1 MPRQSGP
8 NANFTCKLLILNRM
22 TALADLRNHFKAM
35 AADGNPAVQMVLPM
49 AEMVGWL
56 RKGVGALIRQAGLQ
70 LMDLIMQEEVR
81 ELAGKR
87 SEQQPERTANRW
99 GSERGYC
106 VVMGQ
111 KVPIQRPRVRTI
123 DDKEVRLGSY
133 EMFHRG
139 EPLTETVWEK
149 LMLGLSTRKYGEAVR
164 QFTEAYGL
172 EKSAVSEHF
181 IEASREKLQAMME
194 RRLEKTRLCALLID
208 ATPFQGQQMVAALG
222 IDEYGRKMILGIR
235 QGATENATVVG
246 ELLADLVDRGL
257 DFTQPRL
264 YILDGGKA
272 LTAAVKKYAGESV
285 AIQRCQVHKRRNVLD
300 HLTEEQKPAILKKLN
315 AAYALEEYGAARQ
328 ALNALHRELMDL
340 NPSAA
345 RSLGEGMEETL
356 TVHRLHMP
364 AQLRKTMAS
373 TNVIESAF
381 SIVER
386 VCKNVKRWHGGD
398 QRERWV
404 GSGLLVAE
412 KQFRRVQ
419 GHKQIPAL
427 IKELEAMASAKVLV
441 VKRRKAS

>member
-1 MPRQSGP
+1 MKKPYQIESQRAVKQ
-8 NANFTCKLLILNRM
+8 LE
-22 TALADLRNHFKAM
+22 AM
-35 AADGNPAVQMVLPM
+35 AADGNPAVQMVLPI

-56 RKGVGALIRQAGLQ
+56 RQGVGELIRQAGLR
-70 LMDLIMQEEVR
+70 LMDLLMQEEVR
-81 ELAGKR
+81 ELVGER
-87 SEQQPERTANRW
+87 SQRQADRKANRW

-111 KVPIQRPRVRTI
+111 KVPVERPRVRST
-123 DDKEVRLGSY
+123 DDQEVRLGSY

-149 LMLGLSTRKYGEAVR
+149 LMLGLSTRKYGQAVR
-164 QFTEAYGL
+164 EFTEAYGL

-181 IEASREKLQAMME
+181 IEASRAKLEEMME

-208 ATPFQGQQMVAALG
+208 ATPFAGQQLVVAMG
-222 IDEYGRKMILGIR
+222 ISQDGRKTILGLR

-246 ELLADLVDRGL
+246 ELLGDLVNRGL
-257 DFTQPRL
+257 DFSEPRL

-272 LTAAVKKYAGESV
+272 LTAAVKRHAGESA

-300 HLTEEQKPAILKKLN
+300 HLTEEQKPMVAQRLN
-315 AAYALEEYGAARQ
+315 AAYALEDHAAAKQ
-328 ALNALHRELMDL
+328 ALNTLHRELMDL

-356 TVHRLHMP
+356 TVHRLHVPM
-364 AQLRKTMAS
+364 QLRKTLAS

-381 SIVER
+381 SIVEQ

-404 GSGLLVAE
+404 GSGLLVAQ
-412 KQFRRVQ
+412 KQFRKVT

-427 IKELEAMASAKVLV
+427 LRELEALAPQKSEV

>member
-1 MPRQSGP
+1 MKTPYQIEAQRAVKQ
-8 NANFTCKLLILNRM
+8 FE
-22 TALADLRNHFKAM
+22 AM
-35 AADGNPAVQMVLPM
+35 AAEGNPAVQMMLPLG
-49 AEMVGWL
+49 EMVGWL
-56 RKGVGALIRQAGLQ
+56 RKGVGELIRQAGLQ
-70 LMDLIMQEEVR
+70 LMELLMQEEVR
-81 ELAGKR
+81 ELVGER
-87 SEQQPERTANRW
+87 SQQLPDRTAQRW

-111 KVPIQRPRVRTI
+111 KVPVQRPRVRTLE
-123 DDKEVRLGSY
+123 DKEVRLGSY

-149 LMLGLSTRKYGEAVR
+149 LMLGLSTRKYGQAVR
-164 QFTEAYGL
+164 EFTEAYGL

-181 IEASREKLQAMME
+181 IEASRTKLKEMME
-194 RRLEKTRLCALLID
+194 RKLDKMRLCALLID
-208 ATPFQGQQMVAALG
+208 ATPFEGQQMVVALG
-222 IDEYGRKMILGIR
+222 IGEDGKKTILGIR

-246 ELLADLVDRGL
+246 ELLGDLLERGL

-264 YILDGGKA
+264 YVLDGGKA
-272 LTAAVKKYAGESV
+272 LTAAVKKHAGESA

-300 HLTEEQKPAILKKLN
+300 HLTDEQKPSVAKKLN
-315 AAYALEEYGAARQ
+315 AAYALEDYAAAKQ
-328 ALNALHRELMDL
+328 ALDKLHRELMDL

-356 TVHRLHMP
+356 TVHKLHLP
-364 AQLRKTMAS
+364 IQLRKTMAS

-381 SIVER
+381 SIVEQ
-386 VCKNVKRWHGGD
+386 VCRNVKRWHDGD

-419 GHKQIPAL
+419 GYKQIPIL
-427 IKELEAMASAKVLV
+427 IRELESLTPNIPTVAKR
-441 VKRRKAS
+441 KKAS

>member
-1 MPRQSGP
+1 MKKPYQIESQR
-8 NANFTCKLLILNRM
+8 AVKELE
-22 TALADLRNHFKAM
+22 AM

-56 RKGVGALIRQAGLQ
+56 RQGVGELIRQAGLR
-70 LMDLIMQEEVR
+70 LMDLLMQEEVR
-81 ELAGKR
+81 ELVGER
-87 SEQQPERTANRW
+87 SQRQAERKANRW

-111 KVPIQRPRVRTI
+111 KVPVERPRVRST
-123 DDKEVRLGSY
+123 DDQEVRLGSY
-133 EMFHRG
+133 ELFHRG

-149 LMLGLSTRKYGEAVR
+149 LMLGLSTRKYGQAVR
-164 QFTEAYGL
+164 EFTEAYGL

-181 IEASREKLQAMME
+181 IEASREKLQGMME
-194 RRLEKTRLCALLID
+194 RRLDKTRLCALLID
-208 ATPFQGQQMVAALG
+208 ATPFEGQQMVAALG
-222 IDEYGRKMILGIR
+222 IAQDGRKMILGIR

-246 ELLADLVDRGL
+246 ELLGDLVSRGL
-257 DFTQPRL
+257 DFSEPRL

-272 LTAAVKKYAGESV
+272 LTAAVKKHAGESA

-300 HLTEEQKPAILKKLN
+300 HLTDEHKPAVAKRLH
-315 AAYALEEYGAARQ
+315 AAYALEDYAAAKQ
-328 ALNALHRELMDL
+328 ALNGLHRELMDL

-356 TVHRLHMP
+356 TVHRLHVPM
-364 AQLRKTMAS
+364 QLRKTLAS

-381 SIVER
+381 SIVEQ

-404 GSGLLVAE
+404 GSGLLVAQ
-412 KQFRRVQ
+412 KQFRKVT

-427 IKELEAMASAKVLV
+427 IRELEALAPSKSEV

>member
-1 MPRQSGP
+1 MKKPYQIEAQRAIKQ
-8 NANFTCKLLILNRM
+8 L
-22 TALADLRNHFKAM
+22 DAM
-35 AADGNPAVQMVLPM
+35 AADGNPAVQMMLPM
-49 AEMVGWL
+49 AEMMGWL
-56 RKGVGALIRQAGLQ
+56 RKGVGELIRQAGLQ
-70 LMDLIMQEEVR
+70 LMDLLMQEEVR
-81 ELAGKR
+81 ELAGER
-87 SEQQPERTANRW
+87 SQRQSERTANRW

-111 KVPIQRPRVRTI
+111 KVPIQRPRVRTT
-123 DDKEVRLGSY
+123 DDKELRLGSY

-149 LMLGLSTRKYGEAVR
+149 LMLGLSTRNYGQAIR

-181 IEASREKLQAMME
+181 IEASRTKLKTMME
-194 RRLEKTRLCALLID
+194 RRLDKTKLCALLID

-246 ELLADLVDRGL
+246 ELLGDLVERGL
-257 DFTQPRL
+257 DFTEPRL

-272 LTAAVKKYAGESV
+272 LTAAVKKHAGESA

-300 HLTEEQKPAILKKLN
+300 HLTDEQRPAIANKLN
-315 AAYALEEYGAARQ
+315 AAYALEEYGAAKE
-328 ALNALHRELMDL
+328 ALNKLHRELMDL

-356 TVHRLHMP
+356 TVHRLRLP

-381 SIVER
+381 SIVEK

-412 KQFRRVQ
+412 NQFRRIT
-419 GHKQIPAL
+419 GYKLIPIL
-427 IKELEAMASAKVLV
+427 MQELKTLTPSKSTV
-441 VKRRKAS
+441 VKRKKAS

>member
-1 MPRQSGP
+1 MKKPYQIESQR
-8 NANFTCKLLILNRM
+8 AVKELE
-22 TALADLRNHFKAM
+22 AM

-56 RKGVGALIRQAGLQ
+56 RQGVGELIRQAGLR
-70 LMDLIMQEEVR
+70 LMDLLMQEEVR
-81 ELAGKR
+81 ELVG
-87 SEQQPERTANRW
+87 ERCQRQADRKANRW

-111 KVPIQRPRVRTI
+111 KVPVERPRVRTT
-123 DDKEVRLGSY
+123 DDQEVRLGSY
-133 EMFHRG
+133 ELFHRG

-149 LMLGLSTRKYGEAVR
+149 LMLGLSTRKYGQAVR
-164 QFTEAYGL
+164 EFTEAYGL

-181 IEASREKLQAMME
+181 IEASRERLQAMME
-194 RRLEKTRLCALLID
+194 RRLDKTRLCALLID
-208 ATPFQGQQMVAALG
+208 ATPFEGQQMVAALG
-222 IDEYGRKMILGIR
+222 IAQDGRKMILGLR

-246 ELLADLVDRGL
+246 ELLGDLVTRGL
-257 DFTQPRL
+257 DFSEPRL
-264 YILDGGKA
+264 YVLDGGKA
-272 LTAAVKKYAGESV
+272 LTSAVKKHAGESA

-300 HLTEEQKPAILKKLN
+300 HLTDEQKPAVAKRLH
-315 AAYALEEYGAARQ
+315 AAYALEDHAAAKQ

-356 TVHRLHMP
+356 TVHRLHVPM
-364 AQLRKTMAS
+364 QLRKTLAS

-381 SIVER
+381 SIVEQ

-404 GSGLLVAE
+404 GSGLLVAQ
-412 KQFRRVQ
+412 KQFRKVT

-427 IKELEAMASAKVLV
+427 IRELEALAPSKSEV
-441 VKRRKAS
+441 VKKRKAS

>member
-1 MPRQSGP
+1 MKKPYQIEAQRAVKQ
-8 NANFTCKLLILNRM
+8 FE
-22 TALADLRNHFKAM
+22 AM
-35 AADGNPAVQMVLPM
+35 AAEGNPAVQMMLPLG
-49 AEMVGWL
+49 EMVGWL
-56 RKGVGALIRQAGLQ
+56 RKGVGELIRQAGLQ
-70 LMDLIMQEEVR
+70 LMELLMQEEVR
-81 ELAGKR
+81 ELVGER
-87 SEQQPERTANRW
+87 SQQMPERTAQRW

-111 KVPIQRPRVRTI
+111 KVPVRRPRVRAVE
-123 DDKEVRLGSY
+123 DKEVRLGSY

-149 LMLGLSTRKYGEAVR
+149 LMLGLSTRKYGQAVR
-164 QFTEAYGL
+164 EFTEAYGL

-181 IEASREKLQAMME
+181 IEASRAKLKEMME
-194 RRLEKTRLCALLID
+194 RKLDKMRLCALLID
-208 ATPFQGQQMVAALG
+208 ATPFEGQQMVVALG
-222 IDEYGRKMILGIR
+222 IGEDGKKTILGIR

-246 ELLADLVDRGL
+246 ELLGDLLERGL

-264 YILDGGKA
+264 YVLDGGKA
-272 LTAAVKKYAGESV
+272 LTAAVKKHAGESA

-300 HLTEEQKPAILKKLN
+300 HLTDEHKPSVAKKLN
-315 AAYALEEYGAARQ
+315 AAYALEDYAAAKQ
-328 ALNALHRELMDL
+328 ALDKLHRELMDL

-356 TVHRLHMP
+356 TVHKLHLP
-364 AQLRKTMAS
+364 IQLRKTMAS

-381 SIVER
+381 SIVEQ
-386 VCKNVKRWHGGD
+386 VCRNVKRWHDGD

-419 GHKQIPAL
+419 GYKQIPIL
-427 IKELEAMASAKVLV
+427 IRELESLTPNIPTVAKR
-441 VKRRKAS
+441 KKAS

>member
-1 MPRQSGP
+1 MKKPYQIEAQRAVKQ
-8 NANFTCKLLILNRM
+8 LE
-22 TALADLRNHFKAM
+22 AM

-56 RKGVGALIRQAGLQ
+56 RQGVGALIRQAGLQ
-70 LMDLIMQEEVR
+70 LMDLMMQEEVR

-87 SEQQPERTANRW
+87 SEQQAERRANRW

-111 KVPIQRPRVRTI
+111 KVPIKRPRVRTT

-164 QFTEAYGL
+164 EFTEAYGL
-172 EKSAVSEHF
+172 EKSVVSEHF
-181 IEASREKLQAMME
+181 IEASRAKLKEMME
-194 RRLEKTRLCALLID
+194 RKLNKTRVCALLID
-208 ATPFQGQQMVAALG
+208 ATPFAGQQMVAALG
-222 IDEYGRKMILGIR
+222 IGEDGRKTILGIR

-246 ELLADLVDRGL
+246 ELLGDLLERGL
-257 DFTQPRL
+257 DFAEARL
-264 YILDGGKA
+264 YILDGAKA
-272 LTAAVKKYAGESV
+272 LTSGVKKYAGESA

-300 HLTEEQKPAILKKLN
+300 HLTEEQKPAVAKKLN
-315 AAYALEEYGAARQ
+315 AAYALEEYDAAKQ
-328 ALNALHRELMDL
+328 ALNLLHRELMDL

-356 TVHRLHMP
+356 TVHRLHLPM
-364 AQLRKTMAS
+364 QLRKTLAS

-381 SIVER
+381 SIVEQ
-386 VCKNVKRWHGGD
+386 VCRNVKRWHGGD

-419 GHKQIPAL
+419 GHKQIPVL
-427 IKELEAMASAKVLV
+427 LKELEALTPSKSTV
-441 VKRRKAS
+441 VKRRKVS

>member
-1 MPRQSGP
+1 MKKPYQIEAQRAVKQ
-8 NANFTCKLLILNRM
+8 FE
-22 TALADLRNHFKAM
+22 AM
-35 AADGNPAVQMVLPM
+35 AADGNPAVQMVLPL

-56 RKGVGALIRQAGLQ
+56 RKGVGELVRQAGLQ
-70 LMDLIMQEEVR
+70 LMDLLMQAEVEELVG
-81 ELAGKR
+81 ER
-87 SEQQPERTANRW
+87 SQRQAERTANRW
-99 GSERGYC
+99 GTEKGYC

-111 KVPIQRPRVRTI
+111 KVPVQRPRVRTT
-123 DDKEVRLGSY
+123 DNREVRLGSY

-149 LMLGLSTRKYGEAVR
+149 LMLGLSTRKYGQAVR
-164 QFTEAYGL
+164 EFTQAYGL

-181 IEASREKLQAMME
+181 IEASRAKLQEMME
-194 RRLEKTRLCALLID
+194 RRLSKVRLCALMID
-208 ATPFQGQQMVAALG
+208 ATPFEGQQMVAALG
-222 IDEYGRKMILGIR
+222 IAQDGKKMILGIR

-246 ELLADLVDRGL
+246 GLLGDLINRGL
-257 DFTQPRL
+257 DFTEPRL
-264 YILDGGKA
+264 YVLDGGKA
-272 LTAAVKKYAGESV
+272 LTSAVKKYAGESA

-300 HLTEEQKPAILKKLN
+300 HLTDEQKPAVARKLN
-315 AAYALEEYGAARQ
+315 AAYAIEDYGAAKQ
-328 ALNALHRELMDL
+328 ALDALHRELMDL

-356 TVHRLHMP
+356 TVHRLHVP
-364 AQLRKTMAS
+364 LQLRKTLAS

-381 SIVER
+381 SIVEQ

-404 GSGLLVAE
+404 GSGLLIAE
-412 KQFRRVQ
+412 KQFRRII

-427 IKELEAMASAKVLV
+427 LRELEVATPPKSTV

>member
-1 MPRQSGP
+1 MKKPYQIESQRAVKQ
-8 NANFTCKLLILNRM
+8 LE
-22 TALADLRNHFKAM
+22 AM
-35 AADGNPAVQMVLPM
+35 AADGDPAVQMVLPM

-56 RKGVGALIRQAGLQ
+56 RKGVGELIRQAGMQ
-70 LMDLIMQEEVR
+70 LMDLLMQEEVR
-81 ELAGKR
+81 ELAGER
-87 SEQQPERTANRW
+87 SQPQAERKAGRW

-111 KVPIQRPRVRTI
+111 KLPIQRPRVRSTEDREI
-123 DDKEVRLGSY
+123 RLGSY
-133 EMFHRG
+133 ELFHRG

-149 LMLGLSTRKYGEAVR
+149 LMLGLSTRKYGQAVR

-181 IEASREKLQAMME
+181 IEASRAKLKQLME
-194 RRLEKTRLCALLID
+194 RRLDKLQFCALLID
-208 ATPFQGQQMVAALG
+208 ATPFEGQLMVAALG
-222 IDEYGRKMILGIR
+222 IGADGRKTILGLR

-246 ELLADLVDRGL
+246 ELLGDLLERGL
-257 DFTQPRL
+257 DFSAPRL
-264 YILDGGKA
+264 YVLDGGKA
-272 LTAAVKKYAGESV
+272 LTAAVKKYAGETA

-300 HLTEEQKPAILKKLN
+300 HLTDEQKPGVAKKLN
-315 AAYALEEYGAARQ
+315 AAYGLEDYAAAQQ
-328 ALNALHRELMDL
+328 ALHTLHRELMDL

-345 RSLGEGMEETL
+345 RSLEEGMEQTL
-356 TVHRLHMP
+356 TVHRLHLPM
-364 AQLRKTMAS
+364 QLRRTMAS

-381 SIVER
+381 SIVEQ
-386 VCKNVKRWHGGD
+386 VCRNVKRWHGGD

-419 GHKQIPAL
+419 GHKQIPSL
-427 IKELEAMASAKVLV
+427 IKELEALTPPSKSAV